1 MYHKILE
8 VIREL
13 FINVIEGK
21 HLEQFL
27 NWMAKEVLDLEDKL
41 LLAPATLEKI
51 AAVMEGWG
59 IRKVMDQLEYLFT
72 ASNLPVAIWQTL
84 SAPLLAAVFA
94 YVIGLPLGIVLVVG
108 EKDGIHPLPKAL
120 MSTLNT
126 VINFLRSIPF
136 LILMVMVFP
145 LSRLI
150 LGTAVGTA
158 ATIVPLTVAAAPYVA
173 RLVEGSLREMD
184 RGVIE
189 AAQAMGCSTWQIIT
203 KVMLPECKPS
213 LITGATNAAITILG
227 YGAMAGAIGG
237 GGLGSISLLRGHQR
251 SQIIVLYVAVI
262 ILVILVQIIQSIGTA
277 LCIKSDKRINHTSKK
292 RRTKK

>member
-1 MYHKILE
+1 MLE
-8 VIREL
+8 NIASV
-13 FINVIEGK
+13 
-21 HLEQFL
+21 LESWGFRKALDQLEFL
-27 NWMAKEVLDLEDKL
+27 LD
-41 LLAPATLEKI
+41 PATLP
-51 AAVMEGWG
+51 
-59 IRKVMDQLEYLFT
+59 F
-72 ASNLPVAIWQTL
+72 AIWETL
-84 SAPLLAAVFA
+84 YAPLLAAVFA
-94 YVIGLPLGIVLVVG
+94 YVIGLPLGVILVIG
-108 EKDGIHPLPKAL
+108 EEGGIRPLPKAF
-120 MSTLNT
+120 MSVLNT

-150 LGTAVGTA
+150 LGTAVGTT

-251 SQIIVLYVAVI
+251 SQTIVLYVAVI
-262 ILVILVQIIQSIGTA
+262 ILVILVQILQSIGTA
-277 LCIKSDKRINHTSKK
+277 LCVKSDKRINHTKTK
-292 RRTKK
+292 RRNKK